1 MQIDVFQA
9 IILGA
14 VQGVTEFLPVSSR
27 AHLILIPW
35 LFGWKD
41 PGLTFDV
48 ALHLGTLA
56 ALLIY
61 FRKDWIYLTLSSFR
75 LLKGD
80 TEDPDARLAL
90 YIILATIP
98 GGIAGLLFEQLED
111 KFSTPNVIA
120 ASLIVLALFLRAAE
134 LQGRRKTDLN
144 TMTLSDALMIG
155 FSQALAIIPGVSRS
169 GVTITAGLFRGM
181 TRKAAAQFS
190 FMLSAP
196 LIGGAVVKKL
206 IDVTRDGLPPD
217 QGLPF
222 AVGII
227 VSAFFG
233 FIAIAALMRYLQT
246 RSTFIFIYYR
256 IALGILVLTLAYFWG
271 MQKTLPGNGASE
283 AGDKEIV
290 DCGHRVSRHRAVST
304 EGGIPG

>member
-1 MQIDVFQA
+1 MQIDIFQA

-14 VQGVTEFLPVSSR
+14 VQGVTEFLPISSR

-35 LFGWKD
+35 LLGWPD

-61 FRKDWIYLTLSSFR
+61 FRKDWIYLTMSAFR
-75 LLKGD
+75 LLEGD
-80 TEDPDARLAL
+80 TENPDARLAL
-90 YIILATIP
+90 FIILATIP
-98 GGIAGLLFEQLED
+98 GGIAGLLFEQMAEEI
-111 KFSTPNVIA
+111 STPTVIA
-120 ASLIVLALFLRAAE
+120 TTLIVLALLLRAAE
-134 LQGRRKTDLN
+134 LSGQRKTDLE

-155 FSQALAIIPGVSRS
+155 LAQTLAIIPGVSRS

-181 TRKAAAQFS
+181 TRKAAAQYS
-190 FMLSAP
+190 FLLSAP
-196 LIGGAVVKKL
+196 IIGGAVAKKL
-206 IDVTRDGLPPD
+206 IDIAAEGLPPG

-233 FIAIAALMRYLQT
+233 FISIAALMRYLQT
-246 RSTFIFIYYR
+246 RSTFVFIHYR
-256 IALGILVLTLAYFWG
+256 IALGIVVLILGYFWG
-271 MQKTLPGNGASE
+271 L
-283 AGDKEIV
+283 
-290 DCGHRVSRHRAVST
+290 H
-304 EGGIPG
+304 